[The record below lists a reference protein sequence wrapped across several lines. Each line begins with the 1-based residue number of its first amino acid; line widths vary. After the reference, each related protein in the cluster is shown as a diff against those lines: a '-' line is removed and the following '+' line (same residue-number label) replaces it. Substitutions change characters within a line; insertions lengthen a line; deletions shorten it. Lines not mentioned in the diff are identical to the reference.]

1 MTLRAVML
9 AVALTGF
16 GRPEDMQKA
25 SDNGFYAHL
34 TKPFDIQQLAMLL
47 QKVPRMTRL
56 HTD

>member
-1 MTLRAVML
+1 
-9 AVALTGF
+9 
-16 GRPEDMQKA
+16 MQKA

-47 QKVPRMTRL
+47 QKVPRMTRM